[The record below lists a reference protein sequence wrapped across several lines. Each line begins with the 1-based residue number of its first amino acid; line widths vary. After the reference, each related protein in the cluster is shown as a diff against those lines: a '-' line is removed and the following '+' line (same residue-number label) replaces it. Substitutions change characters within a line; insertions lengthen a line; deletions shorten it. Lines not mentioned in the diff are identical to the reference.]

1 MKKSAMKGFLLLLL
15 LLLVITFA
23 GCGEKDKKEAANKI
37 VGEWQLVSE
46 KEYITKYIFWKDGNV
61 SEQTTLF
68 DKDGTEVNI
77 SMSDL
82 VNLRYEVVDGHTI
95 KVYGTAFQ
103 CDELAEAEEIHLEF
117 INDDTMKLDDDTFA
131 RVKSP
136 G

>member
-46 KEYITKYIFWKDGNV
+46 KEYITKYIFWEGGNI
-61 SEQTTLF
+61 SEETTLF
-68 DKDGTEVNI
+68 DEDGNEVNI

-82 VNLRYEVVDGHTI
+82 VDLHYEVVDENTI
-95 KVYGTAFQ
+95 KVYGTAFGY
-103 CDELAEAEEIHLEF
+103 DGRTEAEEIHLEF
-117 INDDTMKLDDDTFA
+117 IDNDTMKLDSDTFA
-131 RVKSP
+131 RVKP
-136 G
+136 QG